1 LERFV
6 TIVDGIKVK
15 HAFTIG
21 AQPLLATRASN
32 IYD

>member
-1 LERFV
+1 M

-15 HAFTIG
+15 HALTIG
-21 AQPLLATRASN
+21 PQPLLATTASN

>member
-1 LERFV
+1 M

-15 HAFTIG
+15 HAFIVD
-21 AQPLLATRASN
+21 AQPLLATRTSN

>member
-1 LERFV
+1 M

-15 HAFTIG
+15 DVFTIG
-21 AQPLLATRASN
+21 AQPLFATRASN